1 MTIVIY
7 IFSGL
12 FILLSLA
19 LLFAYYR
26 TRQPGLV
33 LMSSVYGT
41 TGILALM
48 FMHWWP
54 LAVGFVLAWVL
65 RLLGLDSGPNTE
77 SKQE

>member
-7 IFSGL
+7 ILSGL

-26 TRQPGLV
+26 TRQPGLA

-48 FMHWWP
+48 LMHWWP
-54 LAVGFVLAWVL
+54 LAAGFVLAWVL
-65 RLLGLDSGPNTE
+65 RLLGLEPGPNTE
-77 SKQE
+77 SKR

>member
-1 MTIVIY
+1 MNLVVY

-26 TRQPGLV
+26 ERHSGLFV
-33 LMSSVYGT
+33 MSITYGSSA
-41 TGILALM
+41 GLALLL
-48 FMHWWP
+48 MHWWP
-54 LAVGFVLAWVL
+54 LVAGFVLAWVL
-65 RLLGLDSGPNTE
+65 RLLGLEPGPNTE